1 MRFPDTPF
9 MKRTFDLARNRGLPV
24 KLIPYIRETSNS
36 FLFFNNERIMNQDS
50 DLTED
55 DPFDV
60 SGYVDPSL
68 ASPAAVSQKVADV
81 IKPFRDLFVVPDSS
95 GNTPD
100 IATAMAQLFNETD
113 MFSMR
118 SYMFQGG
125 MRAED
130 ISWCETL
137 DKSTGWY
144 DRALTESKS
153 LGTFHLILVV
163 TWGNRS
169 RP

>member
-24 KLIPYIRETSNS
+24 TLIPYIRETPNS
-36 FLFFNNERIMNQDS
+36 FWFFNNVGIKNQVS

-68 ASPAAVSQKVADV
+68 ASPAAVSQKLAEV
-81 IKPFRDLFVVPDSS
+81 IEPFRNLFVPDSS
-95 GNTPD
+95 GNQPD
-100 IATAMAQLFNETD
+100 IATAMAVLFNETD

-118 SYMFQGG
+118 SYMSQGG

-137 DKSTGWY
+137 TTSTGWY
-144 DRALTESKS
+144 DRALTESK
-153 LGTFHLILVV
+153 
-163 TWGNRS
+163 
-169 RP
+169 